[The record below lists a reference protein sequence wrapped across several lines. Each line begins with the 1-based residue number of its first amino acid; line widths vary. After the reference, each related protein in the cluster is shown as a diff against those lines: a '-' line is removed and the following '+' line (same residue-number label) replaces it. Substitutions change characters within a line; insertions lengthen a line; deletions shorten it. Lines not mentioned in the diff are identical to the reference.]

1 VSGSSHGR
9 LPRPSEEPPEEKM
22 REWPPASGF
31 PQPWVPPSA
40 VQGVAGG
47 VDAEADETGVGVAEA
62 L

>member
-1 VSGSSHGR
+1 
-9 LPRPSEEPPEEKM
+9 M

-40 VQGVAGG
+40 IEGVAGG
-47 VDAEADETGVGVAEA
+47 VDAEVDETGVGVAEA